1 MYLWICHLFSLFCSS
16 LFISSISSILSNI
29 QKRIVYIR
37 CSNTWCDTRFSFVIW
52 TIWSRI
58 QINEKFRSAD
68 RQITANVSGAWEWK
82 AKNRSVSRNYCFI
95 DRRRTFNTALHC
107 IFWHIE
113 SHWCMHKQL
122 SPIAWSKCWRQSKT
136 NAPLFIKTLICLF
149 FVAFA
154 FLWFIDTK

>member
-1 MYLWICHLFSLFCSS
+1 MYLWICLLFSLFIS
-16 LFISSISSILSNI
+16 FISSIMLNI

-52 TIWSRI
+52 TIRSRI

-95 DRRRTFNTALHC
+95 DRRRTCNTALHC

-113 SHWCMHKQL
+113 SHWYMHKQFY
-122 SPIAWSKCWRQSKT
+122 PIAWSKCRRQSKT
-136 NAPLFIKTLICLF
+136 NASLFMKTLICLF
-149 FVAFA
+149 FVAFVL
-154 FLWFIDTK
+154 LWFIDTK